1 MIYQLD
7 SLRYQSN
14 AEISKE
20 FIYQSI
26 NYSRR
31 SQGVNLT
38 LHHSLIIGVPIKGN
52 NSWCMSFK
60 SFQHWCKLS
69 LYKISMHG
77 ECYKLTEEFSYDHI
91 KPIYMEKV
99 KNSA

>member
-1 MIYQLD
+1 M
-7 SLRYQSN
+7 
-14 AEISKE
+14 
-20 FIYQSI
+20 
-26 NYSRR
+26 
-31 SQGVNLT
+31 NLT

-60 SFQHWCKLS
+60 SFQHCCKLS

-77 ECYKLTEEFSYDHI
+77 EWYKLTEELSQENNHI

-99 KNSA
+99 KNNA